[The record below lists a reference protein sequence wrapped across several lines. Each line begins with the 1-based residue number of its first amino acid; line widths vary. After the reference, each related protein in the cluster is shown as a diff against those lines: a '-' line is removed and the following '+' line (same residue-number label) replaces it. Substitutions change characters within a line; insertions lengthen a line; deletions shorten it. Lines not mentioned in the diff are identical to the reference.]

1 VGYPEADP
9 ARSAAFEAW
18 RRLHPAAI
26 AVWLSSIV
34 GQLGLFIGLA
44 LVLGGDGPPQVVAI
58 AAASIAALGAV
69 VRWMR
74 LSFRIER
81 DTLIIRGGLLS
92 RWRRVLPFSRIQSV
106 DVVRKLTHRLF
117 GVVELRVEVV
127 GGRETEAPL
136 VALSTHDAD
145 VIRAILLSEEPA
157 AQARLDTPPLVRMRP
172 AQLLLAGVTGGR
184 IAVAAALLGWIQQ
197 FLTEESAFR
206 FFERVVAGD
215 RSGLVVALI
224 VGAFVLVASVTI
236 SLVGTILVFWNF
248 TARRDGDR
256 LVITRGLLQIRRALV
271 PIHRIQAIRMEEN
284 LVRRVFGLAS
294 LHVITAGYARGE
306 DQQRTNMLLP
316 IAGRAACLDLA
327 TQVLRAPAEV
337 VDSRLEPAPRRALV
351 RRSALAGVLGGV
363 VIAGG
368 VLMFELGPIWAAAV
382 ISVAFAMS
390 LLSWRALGHA
400 VVGRHL
406 VARSGA
412 LVRRTTIAA
421 HGNVQHL
428 SLTRSPTQRML
439 GLATVR
445 LSIPRSTTLMAD
457 LDRVAGEDRFALLA
471 EGILGD
477 RSGPDA
483 AVVTSSGTSRSS
495 PTASRGPSSDP

>member
-1 VGYPEADP
+1 M
-9 ARSAAFEAW
+9 AAFEAW

-34 GQLGLFIGLA
+34 GQFGLFIGLA
-44 LVLGGDGPPQVVAI
+44 FVLGGDGPPRVFAI
-58 AAASIAALGAV
+58 AGASLAAASAV

-117 GVVELRVEVV
+117 GVVELRVEAV

-136 VALSTHDAD
+136 VALSPHDAD
-145 VIRAILLSEEPA
+145 EIRAILLSEGPA
-157 AQARLDTPPLVRMRP
+157 TQARRDTPPLVRMRP

-184 IAVAAALLGWIQQ
+184 IAVVAALLGWMQQ
-197 FLTEESAFR
+197 FLMEETAFR
-206 FFERVVAGD
+206 FFERVVAGG
-215 RSGLVVALI
+215 RSGLIVALI
-224 VGAFVLVASVTI
+224 VGTFVLIASTAI

-248 TARRDGDR
+248 TADRDGDR
-256 LVITRGLLQIRRALV
+256 LVITRGLLQIRRAVV
-271 PIHRIQAIRMEEN
+271 PIHRIQAIRLEEN
-284 LVRRVFGLAS
+284 FVRRVFGLAS
-294 LHVITAGYARGE
+294 LHVVTAGYARGE
-306 DQQRTNMLLP
+306 DQQRTSMLLP
-316 IAGRAACLDLA
+316 IAGRAACLDLVS
-327 TQVLRAPAEV
+327 QVLGTPAEV
-337 VDSRLEPAPRRALV
+337 VDARLEPAPGRALT
-351 RRSALAGVLGGV
+351 RRLVVAGLFSGV

-368 VLMFELGPIWAAAV
+368 ALVFELGPLSAAV
-382 ISVAFAMS
+382 VIPLALSVAW
-390 LLSWRALGHA
+390 LSWRALGNA
-400 VVGRHL
+400 VTGRHV

-421 HGNVQHL
+421 HENVQHL

-445 LSIPRSTTLMAD
+445 LSIPRAPTLMGD
-457 LDRVAGEDRFALLA
+457 LDHAAGEDRFALLT
-471 EGILGD
+471 EGITGD
-477 RSGPDA
+477 PGGS
-483 AVVTSSGTSRSS
+483 
-495 PTASRGPSSDP
+495 

>member
-1 VGYPEADP
+1 M
-9 ARSAAFEAW
+9 AAFEAW

-26 AVWLSSIV
+26 AVWLSSIL
-34 GQLGLFIGLA
+34 GQLGLFVGVA

-136 VALSTHDAD
+136 VALSPHDAD

-157 AQARLDTPPLVRMRP
+157 TQARPDTPPLVRMRP
-172 AQLLLAGVTGGR
+172 TQLLLAGATGGR
-184 IAVAAALLGWIQQ
+184 IAVAAALLGWVQQ

-206 FFERVVAGD
+206 FFERVVAGG

-224 VGAFVLVASVTI
+224 VGTFVLVASVTI

-256 LVITRGLLQIRRALV
+256 LVITRGLLQIRRATV

-284 LVRRVFGLAS
+284 LVRRVFRMAS

-306 DQQRTNMLLP
+306 DQQRTSMLLP
-316 IAGRAACLDLA
+316 IADRAACLDIA
-327 TQVLRAPAEV
+327 SQVLHSPAEV
-337 VDSRLEPAPRRALV
+337 VDAQLEPAPPRALV
-351 RRSALAGVLGGV
+351 RRLAVASLIGGIVILGGV
-363 VIAGG
+363 LFLEVD
-368 VLMFELGPIWAAAV
+368 PIWAAVV
-382 ISVAFAMS
+382 IPVAWGLA

-400 VVGRHL
+400 VVGRHV
-406 VARSGA
+406 VARSGT
-412 LVRRTTIAA
+412 LVRRTTLAA

-445 LSIPRSTTLMAD
+445 LSIPRATTLMTD
-457 LDRVAGEDRFALLA
+457 LDRVAGEDCFALLA
-471 EGILGD
+471 EGIIGD
-477 RSGPDA
+477 PGGR
-483 AVVTSSGTSRSS
+483 V
-495 PTASRGPSSDP
+495 